1 MIRKVTNGY
10 LIVGI
15 LTGVVAMAAWADV
28 APMAG
33 ELEMAGIQKSL
44 QSPVFLSFWL
54 LWGGLVVIP
63 LSLFFLRGFLRVMMA
78 GLATLVL
85 IIGFITGA
93 KNYDYCGKC
102 GTKLERWYD
111 LGHHSGC
118 PRCSPDVKYR
128 HLPSALQKAAFQP
141 LSDRAEARKSFRGM
155 RPEKNSQAISETLKH
170 EF

>member
-10 LIVGI
+10 LTVGI
-15 LTGVVAMAAWADV
+15 LTGVVAMTAWADV

-54 LWGGLVVIP
+54 LWGGLVVTP
-63 LSLFFLRGFLRVMMA
+63 LSLFYLRGFLRVMIA

-111 LGHHSGC
+111 MGRHSGC
-118 PRCSPDVKYR
+118 PKCSPEVKQR
-128 HLPSALQKAAFQP
+128 HLPAVLRKAAFQP
-141 LSDRAEARKSFRGM
+141 LSDPAKARKSFHGTRT
-155 RPEKNSQAISETLKH
+155 EKNSQVSSETVQH
-170 EF
+170 EL